1 MIENTKGNDNI
12 IEEYEKIDEEESKKR
27 DYSSLT
33 NNNITQYKSDVA
45 FKTLVEG
52 LDQGLYVIP
61 KYQRKFIWLKQQV
74 EELAVSLI
82 RGLPIPPIY
91 VCRNERKQMEILD
104 GQQRMISLFLYY
116 KGKYIKNSTNTSIEL
131 QEITSNYTDNED
143 NIDFLS
149 LIERLWKLKNVKYEY
164 KYIDDNSQEEKSIDI
179 SYDRLPIEIRRM
191 VDFTT
196 ISIIE
201 IKVDDEKNKSRI
213 LYKVFENLNSGGT
226 QLTKQELRNGI
237 YQCKFYDMLHEINNT
252 NEKWR
257 KLYGTKHKHSRDVE
271 LLLRFAAV
279 EYFFKL
285 NENQI
290 EIEHYFGS
298 YPKLLNDFS
307 DKAINFDDNTILK
320 FKYNIN
326 EFINRIEVDGKIPA
340 LLMES
345 LYLASI
351 YIKGDYI
358 IDKKLCEQIL
368 NSEEFKEVTLNFSAS
383 TKNVKGRFNYV
394 YKELSKYVNGNT
406 K

>member
-1 MIENTKGNDNI
+1 MTKTDELI
-12 IEEYEKIDEEESKKR
+12 KEYEKIDEEEINKP
-27 DYSSLT
+27 DYSCLT
-33 NNNITQYKSDVA
+33 NNNITQYKSDLG
-45 FKTLVEG
+45 FKTLVQG

-91 VCRNERKQMEILD
+91 VCRNEKKQMEILD

-131 QEITSNYTDNED
+131 QEITSNYLDNED
-143 NIDFLS
+143 NIDFLE
-149 LIERLWKLKNVKYEY
+149 LIEKLWKLKSVKYNY

-179 SYDRLPIEIRRM
+179 SYDKLPIEIKRT

-201 IKVDDEKNKSRI
+201 IKVDDEKNKNRI

-257 KLYGTKHKHSRDVE
+257 RIYGTKHKHSRDVE

-279 EYFFKL
+279 EYFFKV
-285 NENQI
+285 NKDQI
-290 EIEHYFGS
+290 EIEQYVGS

-307 DKAINFDDNTILK
+307 DKAINFDDDTILK
-320 FKYNIN
+320 FKNNIEN
-326 EFINRIEVDGKIPA
+326 FIDKIEVEGKIPA
-340 LLMES
+340 LLIES
-345 LYLASI
+345 LYLAST
-351 YIKGDYI
+351 YIEGNYVINNI
-358 IDKKLCEQIL
+358 ICDQIL
-368 NSEEFKEVTLNFSAS
+368 NSKEFEEVTKNSSAS
-383 TKNVKGRFNYV
+383 TKNVKDRFNYV

>member
-1 MIENTKGNDNI
+1 M
-12 IEEYEKIDEEESKKR
+12 
-27 DYSSLT
+27 
-33 NNNITQYKSDVA
+33 
-45 FKTLVEG
+45 
-52 LDQGLYVIP
+52 DQGLYVIP

-237 YQCKFYDMLHEINNT
+237 YQCKFYDMIHEINNT

-271 LLLRFAAV
+271 LLLR
-279 EYFFKL
+279 L